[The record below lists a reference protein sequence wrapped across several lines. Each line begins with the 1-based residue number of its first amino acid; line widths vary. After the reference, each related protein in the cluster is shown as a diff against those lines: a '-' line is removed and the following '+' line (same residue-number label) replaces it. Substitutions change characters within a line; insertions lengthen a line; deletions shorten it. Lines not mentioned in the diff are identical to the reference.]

1 MPDETDETE
10 DEMTPTARRIYWIE
24 EATEALFRYGG
35 APPFDEFAYLLHEI
49 ADLNDDIWNT
59 RHLDIIREDGEKA
72 KRLIDQIVKLAEEH
86 QK

>member
-1 MPDETDETE
+1 MADEADEAE
-10 DEMTPTARRIYWIE
+10 LSPTQRRIFWIE

-49 ADLNDDIWNT
+49 ADLNDDIWNM

-72 KRLIDQIVKLAEEH
+72 KRLIDQIVKLAEGD
-86 QK
+86 QR